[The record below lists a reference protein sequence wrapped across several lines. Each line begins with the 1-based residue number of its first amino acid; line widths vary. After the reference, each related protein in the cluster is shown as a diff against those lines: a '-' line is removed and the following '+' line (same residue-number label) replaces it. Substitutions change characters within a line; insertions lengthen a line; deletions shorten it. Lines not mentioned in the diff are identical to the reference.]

1 MPKTKCQDKNLNIL
15 RTNRAFKIKQNAF
28 FIVFEALSLKKIFFF
43 SEGEESPTL
52 INELDD
58 EIANDEQYIRK
69 MTTSEALDSLDAVK

>member
-43 SEGEESPTL
+43 SEGESPTL

>member
-28 FIVFEALSLKKIFFF
+28 LIVFEALSLKKIFFF
-43 SEGEESPTL
+43 SEGESPTL

>member
-28 FIVFEALSLKKIFFF
+28 FIVFEALALKKIFFF
-43 SEGEESPTL
+43 SEGESPTL
-52 INELDD
+52 INQLDD

>member
-28 FIVFEALSLKKIFFF
+28 FIVFEALSLKTIFFF
-43 SEGEESPTL
+43 SEGESPTL

>member
-43 SEGEESPTL
+43 SEDESPTL

-69 MTTSEALDSLDAVK
+69 MTTCEALDSLDAVK

>member
-43 SEGEESPTL
+43 SEGESSTL